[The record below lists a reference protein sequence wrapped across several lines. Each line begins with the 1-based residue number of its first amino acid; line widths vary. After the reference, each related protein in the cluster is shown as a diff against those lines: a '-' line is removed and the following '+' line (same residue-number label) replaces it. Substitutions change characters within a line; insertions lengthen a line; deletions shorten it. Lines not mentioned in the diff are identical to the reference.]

1 MILLAAVVLPA
12 PGAPIKMSN
21 VRVCEAMVADSQ
33 TAFCYRHGCESAT
46 NIPAMRRPR
55 RAAAGRGILLLISCS
70 HSILFCC
77 YSG

>member
-46 NIPAMRRPR
+46 NIPAMRAG